1 MYIYTSVCYCK
12 HITYNSENN
21 LFYML
26 LLKNS
31 ECKILEII
39 YV

>member
-12 HITYNSENN
+12 HTTYNNN

-26 LLKNS
+26 LFKNS

>member
-12 HITYNSENN
+12 HTTYNSENN

-26 LLKNS
+26 LFKNS